1 MSIHKQLLYFTLMM
15 VVLPL
20 SVQAVELTETD
31 NGSKISVSEGEA
43 ISLALTGNPTTGYL
57 WELVSVDRDVLAAGA
72 EPVFTADSSL
82 TGSGGKFKFRFT
94 PLKTGSTA
102 IKLIYHRPWEKDQKP
117 IHTFQAYVSVSADKP
132 QINSA
137 SYRSAMGEVVKAS
150 FDLKLDQVTI
160 SLPDGR
166 NLTLHSAPSDSGAR
180 YSNGNE
186 TFWEHQGVGRFL
198 KEDTLIFEGTVLRN
212 NDKNQKQ

>member
-1 MSIHKQLLYFTLMM
+1 MPIHKQLLCFILMM
-15 VVLPL
+15 IILPL

-31 NGSKISVSEGEA
+31 NGRKISISEGES
-43 ISLALTGNPTTGYL
+43 ISLTLAGNPTTGYL
-57 WELVSVDRDVLAAGA
+57 WKLVAVDSDVLTAEA
-72 EPVFTADSSL
+72 EPVFTADSTL

-102 IKLIYHRPWEKDQKP
+102 IKLVYHRPWEKDQKP
-117 IHTFQAYVSVSADKP
+117 IQTFQAYVSVSGDKP
-132 QINSA
+132 LINSV

-166 NLTLHSAPSDSGAR
+166 NLTLPSAPSASGAR

-186 TFWEHQGVGRFL
+186 TFWEHQDVGRFF
-198 KEDTLIFEGTVLRN
+198 KDDTLLFEGTVLSN